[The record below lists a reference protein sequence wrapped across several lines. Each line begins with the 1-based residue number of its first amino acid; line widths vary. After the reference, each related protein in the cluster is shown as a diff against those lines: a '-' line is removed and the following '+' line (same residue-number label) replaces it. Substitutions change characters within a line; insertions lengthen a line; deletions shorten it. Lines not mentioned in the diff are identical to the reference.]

1 MGAAATSALS
11 QLSSLDDILGIGP
24 INPPP
29 KKQVVPT
36 RKDVNKETV
45 NISMLQSSERTQ
57 EVCLSVCLSICL
69 SLYLSVSLS
78 VCLSICLSLYLSVC
92 PSLHLSVHL
101 PLYTCAY
108 VYVCVMLLGR
118 RKELS
123 KSICVKE
130 LDDP

>member
-69 SLYLSVSLS
+69 SLYLSV
-78 VCLSICLSLYLSVC
+78 C

>member
-78 VCLSICLSLYLSVC
+78 VCLSISPSFSSFTFVYLC
-92 PSLHLSVHL
+92 
-101 PLYTCAY
+101 
-108 VYVCVMLLGR
+108 VCV
-118 RKELS
+118 
-123 KSICVKE
+123 CVCHAFG
-130 LDDP
+130 